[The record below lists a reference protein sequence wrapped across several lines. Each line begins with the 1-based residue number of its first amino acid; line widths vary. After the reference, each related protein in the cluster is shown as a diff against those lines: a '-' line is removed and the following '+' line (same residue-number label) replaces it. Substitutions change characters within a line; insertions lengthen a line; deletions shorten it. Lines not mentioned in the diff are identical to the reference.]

1 MLGWS
6 LPYQK
11 QQHGCNDR
19 GGSTTVMRSRRN
31 RQESAA
37 NGEWGCERSPMY
49 LIWNSDDAWRVWIVG
64 AWTMVASVER
74 VARVEQGRWLEKK
87 WLTSG
92 VEGSTSGN
100 STGTRALALTG
111 GVQLSVGEGE
121 WNAGD
126 SGDKQGISVS
136 DSMRCGG
143 RWAEQRSGPKGRM
156 R

>member
-49 LIWNSDDAWRVWIVG
+49 LI
-64 AWTMVASVER
+64 
-74 VARVEQGRWLEKK
+74 
-87 WLTSG
+87 
-92 VEGSTSGN
+92 
-100 STGTRALALTG
+100 
-111 GVQLSVGEGE
+111 
-121 WNAGD
+121 
-126 SGDKQGISVS
+126 
-136 DSMRCGG
+136 
-143 RWAEQRSGPKGRM
+143 
-156 R
+156 